1 MSEID
6 KLRKE
11 IDKIDLVLLKAIN
24 KRSKLAIKIGK
35 TKNSINLFRPN
46 RQAEIFK
53 KIFSAKSNILSNN
66 IIFSFWRSLFFSQ
79 INLQGGINVITL
91 KAVERYILK
100 EIYDYFTHDIKISS
114 LKNLRTIETKISS
127 SKNTILVLP
136 YPSNKKNG
144 DWWTKY
150 SFDKTYIIA
159 CLPFMVDRE
168 KKANAVI
175 ISKHYPELK
184 KGNDYFYLSKNKIK
198 DKRLKLEAK
207 ANKYFL
213 YKTNIIIK
221 NSEIKFIGASTK
233 RYEVK

>member
-53 KIFSAKSNILSNN
+53 KIFSAKFNLLSPN

-91 KAVERYILK
+91 KAVEKYILK
-100 EIYDYFTHDIKISS
+100 EIYD
-114 LKNLRTIETKISS
+114 
-127 SKNTILVLP
+127 
-136 YPSNKKNG
+136 
-144 DWWTKY
+144 
-150 SFDKTYIIA
+150 
-159 CLPFMVDRE
+159 
-168 KKANAVI
+168 
-175 ISKHYPELK
+175 
-184 KGNDYFYLSKNKIK
+184 
-198 DKRLKLEAK
+198 
-207 ANKYFL
+207 
-213 YKTNIIIK
+213 
-221 NSEIKFIGASTK
+221 
-233 RYEVK
+233 

>member
-35 TKNSINLFRPN
+35 TKNAINLFRPN

-91 KAVERYILK
+91 KTVERYILK

-114 LKNLRTIETKISS
+114 LKNLRTIEAKTAS

-136 YPSNKKNG
+136 YPSDKKNS

-159 CLPFMVDRE
+159 CLPFMVERK
-168 KKANAVI
+168 KKASAVI
-175 ISKHYPELK
+175 ISKYYPELK

-198 DKRLKLEAK
+198 DERLKLEAK

-213 YKTNIIIK
+213 YKANVIIK
-221 NSEIKFIGASTK
+221 NSELKFIGSSTK

>member
-11 IDKIDLVLLKAIN
+11 IDKLDLELLKAIN
-24 KRSKLAIKIGK
+24 KRSRIAIKIGK
-35 TKNSINLFRPN
+35 TKNSKNLFRPN
-46 RQAEIFK
+46 RQAEILK
-53 KIFSAKSNILSNN
+53 KIFSAKSNMLSTN

-79 INLQGGINVITL
+79 INLQGGISVITL
-91 KAVERYILK
+91 KEIKNNILK

-114 LKNLRTIETKISS
+114 LKSLRTIETKIAS

-136 YPSNKKNG
+136 YPSKKKNC

-159 CLPFMVDRE
+159 CLPFIVDRE

-175 ISKHYPELK
+175 ISKHYPELE
-184 KGNDYFYLSKNKIK
+184 KGNDYFYLSKNKII

-207 ANKYFL
+207 ANKSFL
-213 YKTNIIIK
+213 YKTNAIIK
-221 NSEIKFIGASTK
+221 NTEMKFIGSSTK

>member
-11 IDKIDLVLLKAIN
+11 IDKLDLELLKAIN
-24 KRSKLAIKIGK
+24 KRSKIAIKIGK

-46 RQAEIFK
+46 RQAEILK
-53 KIFSAKSNILSNN
+53 KIFSAKSNMLSTN

-79 INLQGGINVITL
+79 INLQGGISVITL
-91 KAVERYILK
+91 KAFKSNILK
-100 EIYDYFTHDIKISS
+100 DIYDYFTHDIKISF
-114 LKNLRTIETKISS
+114 LKNLRTIETNITSN
-127 SKNTILVLP
+127 KNIILVLP

-150 SFDKTYIIA
+150 SFDRTYIIA

-184 KGNDYFYLSKNKIK
+184 TGNDYFYLSKNKII

-207 ANKYFL
+207 ANKYYL
-213 YKTNIIIK
+213 YKTNVIIK
-221 NSEIKFIGASTK
+221 NLEVKFIGSSTK